1 MSETKQTSNQTIDL
15 GVSVELPHGYD
26 WQYILDETG
35 LTKTRI
41 SELMRYFSRLPLDIQ
56 LDVLK
61 SQHDDFQQNKSRWQ
75 QAYAHR
81 ATEARYVQFLN
92 AINRQYRFEHQQE
105 RKSAELN
112 NEKEMAKLTSQRLK
126 RLQQAKG
133 KGDRKFQA
141 LKQRRFVLRQLR
153 QQGAS
158 WRDIQLYMQK
168 YHRIKVSHSYIQRV
182 YSLFFDAEGQEIL

>member
-1 MSETKQTSNQTIDL
+1 MSAMKQTSNQAW
-15 GVSVELPHGYD
+15 GSGFAVEFTDGYD

-41 SELMRYFSRLPLDIQ
+41 SELMRYFAKLPLDIQ

-61 SQHDDFQQNKSRWQ
+61 SQHEDFQQNKSRWQ

-105 RKSAELN
+105 RKSAGLN
-112 NEKEMAKLTSQRLK
+112 NEKNMAKLTSQRLL

-133 KGDRKFQA
+133 KKDRKFRA
-141 LKQRRFVLRQLR
+141 LEQRRYVLRQLR

-182 YSLFFDAEGQEIL
+182 YSLFFDSNGQEIL

>member
-1 MSETKQTSNQTIDL
+1 MSQNEQTTKGML
-15 GVSVELPHGYD
+15 GKGYVVELPNGYD
-26 WQYILDETG
+26 WDYILAETG
-35 LTKTRI
+35 LTKSRI

-61 SQHDDFQQNKSRWQ
+61 SQLDDYNEHKQQWQ
-75 QAYAHR
+75 QAYARR
-81 ATEARYVQFLN
+81 ATEARYVQFLI
-92 AINRQYRFEHQQE
+92 AINKQHKFEHQQE
-105 RKSAELN
+105 RKSSGLD
-112 NEKEMAKLTSQRLK
+112 NEKELAKLTQQRLQ

-158 WRDIQLYMQK
+158 WRDIQLYLAK
-168 YHRIKVSHSYIQRV
+168 FHRVKVSHSYIQRV
-182 YSLFFDAEGQEIL
+182 FEMFFDNKGQEIL